1 MRERS
6 SSDHHAL
13 NLKNITEW
21 SGEQKNVFVD
31 GKHINFVMTFSLIK
45 FNTNEVLIGPLSIGQ
60 LGCLFSWLALALRAR
75 MLQSVRIYNRL

>member
-1 MRERS
+1 MQIDPKFILFQQCRISKNSLAKAGLPMRERS

-13 NLKNITEW
+13 NLKNI
-21 SGEQKNVFVD
+21 FVD

-60 LGCLFSWLALALRAR
+60 LGCF
-75 MLQSVRIYNRL
+75 V